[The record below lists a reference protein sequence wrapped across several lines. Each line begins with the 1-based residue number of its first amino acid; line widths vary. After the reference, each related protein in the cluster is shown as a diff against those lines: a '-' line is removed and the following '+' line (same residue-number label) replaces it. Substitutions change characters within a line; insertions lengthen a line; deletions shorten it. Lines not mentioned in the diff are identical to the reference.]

1 MTLMIEALI
10 EYGLFVAKTL
20 TLVLAVALLLVMV
33 LRARHSGGADD
44 DDDGSRLEIVDL
56 NSRYAQMA
64 DIIKAAT
71 LPPKIAKQTFK
82 AERKAEKQREKAREQ
97 ALGKAREKAREKAS
111 EKAQG
116 EASENALGDAS
127 EKAREISVEADKR
140 RLFVID
146 FHGDLMATEV
156 GALREVISALL
167 MTATAGDEVLV
178 RLDNAGGAVHEHGL
192 AASQLLRLRTAGIP
206 LTIAVDKVAASG
218 GYLMACVANRIIA
231 APFAVV
237 GSIGVLAEMPNFHR
251 LLQQKGVD
259 FELHTAGEHKRTLTL
274 FGENTDEGRAK
285 LREQLEETHGQ
296 FKSFIATY
304 RPDLDL
310 SQVATGEYWHG
321 EQAFRLGLVD
331 AVQTSDDYLLA
342 AREEADL
349 YKLRYRARKRPL
361 ERLLG
366 SVSGEAPRTGARSLA
381 VIGGLLERGLRH
393 WMQARSR
400 V

>member
-1 MTLMIEALI
+1 MTLIQALI
-10 EYGLFVAKTL
+10 EYGLFAAKAL
-20 TLVLAVALLLVMV
+20 TLVLAIGLLAVMM
-33 LRARHSGGADD
+33 LRARQGSPSDE
-44 DDDGSRLEIVDL
+44 DDDGSRLEVVDL
-56 NSRYAQMA
+56 NHRYAQMA
-64 DIIKAAT
+64 DRIKAAI
-71 LPPKIAKQTFK
+71 LPPKVAKKAFK
-82 AERKAEKQREKAREQ
+82 AERKLEKAKAKAEQ
-97 ALGKAREKAREKAS
+97 PD
-111 EKAQG
+111 Q
-116 EASENALGDAS
+116 
-127 EKAREISVEADKR
+127 R

-167 MTATAGDEVLV
+167 MTASTEDEVLV

-296 FKSFIATY
+296 FKSFIAAY

-310 SQVATGEYWHG
+310 SKVATGEYWHG
-321 EQAFRLGLVD
+321 EQALSLGLVD
-331 AVQTSDDYLLA
+331 GVQTSDDYLLS
-342 AREEADL
+342 AREEASL
-349 YKLRYRARKRPL
+349 YKIRYRAHKRPL

-366 SVSGEAPRTGARSLA
+366 SVGFEDTRAGVPSLGSLA
-381 VIGGLLERGLRH
+381 ALLGRRIGRWMLGRGN
-393 WMQARSR
+393 

>member
-20 TLVLAVALLLVMV
+20 TLVLAIALLLVIV
-33 LRARHSGGADD
+33 LRARHSGGTDD
-44 DDDGSRLEIVDL
+44 DDDGSRLEVVDL
-56 NSRYAQMA
+56 NSRYLQMA

-71 LPPKIAKQTFK
+71 LPPKIAKQIFK
-82 AERKAEKQREKAREQ
+82 AERKAEKQREKARE
-97 ALGKAREKAREKAS
+97 KAIEKAS
-111 EKAQG
+111 EKVSEKAG
-116 EASENALGDAS
+116 EKAS
-127 EKAREISVEADKR
+127 EKVSEKPGKQAQEISIQTDKR

-156 GALREVISALL
+156 GALREMISALL
-167 MTATAGDEVLV
+167 MTATAEDEVLV

-285 LREQLEETHGQ
+285 LREQLEETHSQ
-296 FKSFIATY
+296 FKSFIAAY

-342 AREEADL
+342 ARKEADL

-366 SVSGEAPRTGARSLA
+366 SVSGEALRTGARSLA
-381 VIGGLLERGLRH
+381 VIGRLLGRRLGR
-393 WMQARSR
+393 WMQAAI
-400 V
+400 

>member
-1 MTLMIEALI
+1 MTLMMNALI
-10 EYGLFVAKTL
+10 EYALFAAKTL
-20 TLVLAVALLLVMV
+20 TLVLAIGLLVALI
-33 LRARHSGGADD
+33 LRGRQGSPSDE
-44 DDDGSRLEIVDL
+44 DDDGSRLEVVDL
-56 NSRYAQMA
+56 NDRYARMA
-64 DIIKAAT
+64 GRIKAAT
-71 LPPKIAKQTFK
+71 LPPKVAKKAFK
-82 AERKAEKQREKAREQ
+82 AERKAEKAKAKAEQ
-97 ALGKAREKAREKAS
+97 PD
-111 EKAQG
+111 Q
-116 EASENALGDAS
+116 
-127 EKAREISVEADKR
+127 R

-167 MTATAGDEVLV
+167 MTASKEDEVLV

-296 FKSFIATY
+296 FKSFIAAY

-310 SQVATGEYWHG
+310 SKVATGEYWHG
-321 EQAFRLGLVD
+321 EQALSLGLVD
-331 AVQTSDDYLLA
+331 GVQTSDDYLLS
-342 AREEADL
+342 ARNEASL
-349 YKLRYRARKRPL
+349 YKVRYRAHKRPL

-366 SVSGEAPRTGARSLA
+366 SVGLEDTRAGVQSFTSLA
-381 VIGGLLERGLRH
+381 ALLGRRIGRWMSGRGN
-393 WMQARSR
+393 

>member
-1 MTLMIEALI
+1 MTLMIDALI
-10 EYGLFVAKTL
+10 EYGLFLAKSL
-20 TLVLAVALLLVMV
+20 TLVLTIGLLVVVM
-33 LRARHSGGADD
+33 LRARHSRSPDE
-44 DDDGSRLEIVDL
+44 DDDGSRLEVVDL
-56 NSRYAQMA
+56 NDRYAQMA

-71 LPPKIAKQTFK
+71 LPPKIVKKAFK
-82 AERKAEKQREKAREQ
+82 AERKAEKARAKAEQ
-97 ALGKAREKAREKAS
+97 PD
-111 EKAQG
+111 Q
-116 EASENALGDAS
+116 
-127 EKAREISVEADKR
+127 R

-167 MTATAGDEVLV
+167 MTATSEDEVLV
-178 RLDNAGGAVHEHGL
+178 RLENTGGAVHEHGL

-206 LTIAVDKVAASG
+206 LIIAIDKVAASG
-218 GYLMACVANRIIA
+218 GYLMASVANRIIA

-296 FKSFIATY
+296 FKSFIAAY
-304 RPDLDL
+304 RPNLDL
-310 SQVATGEYWHG
+310 SKVATGEYWHG
-321 EQAFRLGLVD
+321 EQALSLGLID
-331 AVQTSDDYLLA
+331 SVQTSDDYLLS
-342 AREEADL
+342 AREQTSL
-349 YKLRYRARKRPL
+349 YKVRYRAHKRPL
-361 ERLLG
+361 QRLLG
-366 SVSGEAPRTGARSLA
+366 SVGLLGAHSGVPSLA
-381 VIGGLLERGLRH
+381 SLAGSLGRRLERLLLG
-393 WMQARSR
+393 WGR